1 LYFKEGDFT
10 KMRCSNLV
18 TIGSVELSPTES
30 YELLFTQFLN
40 SDVGDGA
47 ASDDTRKTYRTNI
60 KAFLIWCQE
69 WDLDPLKATRS
80 DLKAYRHW
88 LISKKYQTTTISL
101 KLSVVRRFYD
111 ALIEEDYLI
120 TNPAA
125 GLKAPHHRHEEA
137 ERINYLQPEELYRLL
152 ESLPTEDTVAA
163 LRDRFLVAIMALQGC
178 RTIEMHRARIGDIV
192 RQGED
197 VGLRVSGK
205 RSSRI
210 VPLTPDLADLLERY
224 LRRRKLSG
232 EKLST
237 NVPLF
242 TSLANGTCGQPLS
255 RRSIQ
260 RIVERYF
267 KLNGWKQSAS
277 SSPPD
282 EQAASSKII
291 NQQKKTVKSK
301 LKKDRQAHT
310 EQRHLSTH
318 SLRHTAGTLALQ
330 AGASLRQVQDL
341 LGHQDPRTTI
351 IYAHIADRWRNNPAL
366 WLNRPAL

>member
-1 LYFKEGDFT
+1 
-10 KMRCSNLV
+10 MRSSLV
-18 TIGSVELSPTES
+18 TIGSVELTPTES
-30 YELLFTQFLN
+30 YELIFTQFLN

-47 ASDDTRKTYRTNI
+47 ASDDTRKTYRTNL
-60 KAFLIWCQE
+60 KAFLIWCQKGN
-69 WDLDPLKATRS
+69 LDPLDATRS
-80 DLKAYRHW
+80 NLKAYRHW

-111 ALIEEDYLI
+111 ALIEASYL
-120 TNPAA
+120 TSNPAS
-125 GLKAPHHRHEEA
+125 GLKAPLSRHDPA
-137 ERINYLQPEELYRLL
+137 ERINYLQPDELYRLL

-178 RTIEMHRARIGDIV
+178 RTVEMHRARMGDIV

-224 LRRRKLSG
+224 LRRRKRDG
-232 EKLST
+232 EKLSSEK
-237 NVPLF
+237 PLF
-242 TSLANGTCGQPLS
+242 ISLANGTRGQPLS

-267 KLNGWKQSAS
+267 QLNDWKPTPARETKKKLDTKDG
-277 SSPPD
+277 
-282 EQAASSKII
+282 SKT
-291 NQQKKTVKSK
+291 KKATTPR
-301 LKKDRQAHT
+301 LKKGRTVNT

-318 SLRHTAGTLALQ
+318 SLRHTAGTLALR

-341 LGHQDPRTTI
+341 LGHKDPRTTI

-366 WLNRPAL
+366 WLERPAL